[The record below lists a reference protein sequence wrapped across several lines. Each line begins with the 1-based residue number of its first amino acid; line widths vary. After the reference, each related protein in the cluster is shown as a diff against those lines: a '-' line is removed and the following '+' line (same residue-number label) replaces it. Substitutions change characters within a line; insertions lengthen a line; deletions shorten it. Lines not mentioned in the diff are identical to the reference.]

1 MDVMVLILLV
11 GLFVFVAAIISFQNK
26 SQIKRLLQ
34 VNKTL
39 TSRLELLNIQLNK
52 LQSQMAR
59 LENPPDNI
67 SAMAVKNDTSE
78 ISASATTDSTPSNK
92 VTPPVDAE
100 HAATKIN
107 PAPASVTES
116 SKVAK
121 TKVSP
126 STSKQGFDL
135 EIWLRK
141 NLFLWLG
148 GLVLALGGLFL
159 ARYAIEA
166 NLISP
171 ALRVTGGAL
180 FGIALVALAE
190 YNRLTG
196 ELRIDVI
203 ISMVVSLFIGAI
215 TFTGSLVAFGK
226 LQGLIRSAPVVFK
239 AQRIL
244 NASLFSLFLIMGI
257 IVIIN
262 PANSTGLLIILAA
275 ALILGIM
282 FVMPIGGADMP
293 VVISTL
299 NSCSGLAA
307 AATGFV
313 LSNNIL
319 IICGALVGASGFI
332 LTRIMCKAMN
342 RSITNIIFGSVGTVS
357 ENKTNND
364 KRKVI
369 NYTEED
375 ASIMLEAAQKVII
388 IPGYGLAVAQAQF
401 ALQELVTMLINKGI
415 QIRYAIHPV
424 AGRMPGHMNVL
435 LAEANVSYDLLFDLG
450 DINDEFQNTDV
461 ALVVGANDVINPS
474 ARTNK
479 ESPLYGMP
487 ILNADQAKTV
497 IICKRSLSPGFS
509 GVDNELFY
517 QKKTLMIFGDAKES
531 INKIIKLL
539 KT

>member
-1 MDVMVLILLV
+1 MNIIIALAYLLSSILFILGLKNLGSPKTARRGNQLAMTAMLI
-11 GLFVFVAAIISFQNK
+11 AII
-26 SQIKRLLQ
+26 
-34 VNKTL
+34 VTL
-39 TSRLELLNIQLNK
+39 TKNEILDFTLIIIGLIIGSAIGAIIARK
-52 LQSQMAR
+52 VQMT
-59 LENPPDNI
+59 
-67 SAMAVKNDTSE
+67 AV
-78 ISASATTDSTPSNK
+78 PQM
-92 VTPPVDAE
+92 
-100 HAATKIN
+100 
-107 PAPASVTES
+107 
-116 SKVAK
+116 VA
-121 TKVSP
+121 
-126 STSKQGFDL
+126 
-135 EIWLRK
+135 
-141 NLFLWLG
+141 LFNGLG
-148 GLVLALGGLFL
+148 G
-159 ARYAIEA
+159 
-166 NLISP
+166 
-171 ALRVTGGAL
+171 GAS
-180 FGIALVALAE
+180 ALVALAE
-190 YNRLTG
+190 YNRFSG
-196 ELRIDVI
+196 DLRIDVI
-203 ISMVVSLFIGAI
+203 ISMVVSLFIGTV

-239 AQRIL
+239 AQRFLNIL
-244 NASLFSLFLIMGI
+244 LFTLFLIMGI

-262 PANSTGLLIILAA
+262 PANSTGLLIILAI
-275 ALILGIM
+275 ALILGIL

-342 RSITNIIFGSVGTVS
+342 RSITNIIFGSVGTASV
-357 ENKTNND
+357 NNNNND

-375 ASIMLEAAQKVII
+375 ASIMLEAAKKVII
-388 IPGYGLAVAQAQF
+388 VPGYGLAVAQAQF

-415 QIRYAIHPV
+415 HVRYAIHPV

-435 LAEANVSYDLLFDLG
+435 LAEANVSYDLLFDLNG
-450 DINDEFQNTDV
+450 INGEFKNTDV
-461 ALVVGANDVINPS
+461 ALIVGANDVINPS

-497 IICKRSLSPGFS
+497 VICKRSLSPGFS

-517 QKKTLMIFGDAKES
+517 QENTLMIFGDAKES
-531 INKIIKLL
+531 INKMIQLL

>member
-1 MDVMVLILLV
+1 MNIIIALAYLLSSILFILGLKNLSSPKTARRGNQLAMSAMLI
-11 GLFVFVAAIISFQNK
+11 AII
-26 SQIKRLLQ
+26 
-34 VNKTL
+34 VTL
-39 TSRLELLNIQLNK
+39 TKNEILDFTYIIIGLIIGSAIGAIIARKIQMTAVP
-52 LQSQMAR
+52 QM
-59 LENPPDNI
+59 
-67 SAMAVKNDTSE
+67 
-78 ISASATTDSTPSNK
+78 
-92 VTPPVDAE
+92 
-100 HAATKIN
+100 
-107 PAPASVTES
+107 
-116 SKVAK
+116 VA
-121 TKVSP
+121 
-126 STSKQGFDL
+126 
-135 EIWLRK
+135 
-141 NLFLWLG
+141 LFNGLG
-148 GLVLALGGLFL
+148 G
-159 ARYAIEA
+159 
-166 NLISP
+166 
-171 ALRVTGGAL
+171 GAS
-180 FGIALVALAE
+180 ALVALAE
-190 YNRLTG
+190 YNRLAG

-226 LQGLIRSAPVVFK
+226 LQGLVRTAPVVFK
-239 AQRIL
+239 GQRLLNIL
-244 NASLFSLFLIMGI
+244 LFTLFLTMGI

-262 PANSTGLLIILAA
+262 PANSTVLLIILAI
-275 ALILGIM
+275 ALIIGIL

-342 RSITNIIFGSVGTVS
+342 RSITNIIFGSVGTASV
-357 ENKTNND
+357 NNNNND

-388 IPGYGLAVAQAQF
+388 VPGYGLAVAQAQF
-401 ALQELVTMLINKGI
+401 ALQELVTMLISKGI
-415 QIRYAIHPV
+415 DVRYAIHPV

-450 DINDEFQNTDV
+450 DVNEDFQNTDV
-461 ALVVGANDVINPS
+461 ALVVGANDVINTS
-474 ARTNK
+474 ARSDK

-487 ILNADQAKTV
+487 ILNADQARSV
-497 IICKRSLSPGFS
+497 IICKRSLNPGFS

-517 QKKTLMIFGDAKES
+517 QKKTLMIFGDAKDS
-531 INKIIKLL
+531 INKMIKLL

>member
-1 MDVMVLILLV
+1 MNIIIALAYLLSAILFILGLKNLGSPKTARRGNQLAMTAMLIAIIVTLTKNEILDYTLIIV
-11 GLFVFVAAIISFQNK
+11 GLIIGSAIGAIIARK
-26 SQIKRLLQ
+26 
-34 VNKTL
+34 
-39 TSRLELLNIQLNK
+39 IQMTAVP
-52 LQSQMAR
+52 QM
-59 LENPPDNI
+59 
-67 SAMAVKNDTSE
+67 
-78 ISASATTDSTPSNK
+78 
-92 VTPPVDAE
+92 
-100 HAATKIN
+100 
-107 PAPASVTES
+107 
-116 SKVAK
+116 VA
-121 TKVSP
+121 
-126 STSKQGFDL
+126 
-135 EIWLRK
+135 
-141 NLFLWLG
+141 LFNGLG
-148 GLVLALGGLFL
+148 GCA
-159 ARYAIEA
+159 
-166 NLISP
+166 S
-171 ALRVTGGAL
+171 
-180 FGIALVALAE
+180 ALVALAE
-190 YNRLTG
+190 YNRLAG
-196 ELRIDVI
+196 DLRIEVI
-203 ISMVVSLFIGAI
+203 ISMVISLFIGAI

-226 LQGLIRSAPVVFK
+226 LQGVIRSAPVTFK
-239 AQRIL
+239 GQRFL
-244 NASLFSLFLIMGI
+244 NALLFTLFLIMGI

-262 PANSTGLLIILAA
+262 PAYSTGLLVILAIA
-275 ALILGIM
+275 IILGIL

-342 RSITNIIFGSVGTVS
+342 RSITNIIFGSVGTASV
-357 ENKTNND
+357 NNNNND

-401 ALQELVTMLINKGI
+401 ALQELVTMLIDSGI
-415 QIRYAIHPV
+415 DVRYAIHPV

-450 DINDEFQNTDV
+450 DINGDFQNADV
-461 ALVVGANDVINPS
+461 TLVVGANDVVNPS
-474 ARTNK
+474 ARSDK

-487 ILNADQAKTV
+487 ILNADQARSV

-517 QKKTLMIFGDAKES
+517 EKKTLMIFGDAKES
-531 INKIIKLL
+531 INKMIKLL

>member
-1 MDVMVLILLV
+1 MNIIIALAYLLSAILFILGLKNLGSPKTARRGNQLAMTAMLIAIIVTLTKNDILDYTLIIV
-11 GLFVFVAAIISFQNK
+11 GLIIGSAIGAIIARK
-26 SQIKRLLQ
+26 
-34 VNKTL
+34 
-39 TSRLELLNIQLNK
+39 IQMTAVP
-52 LQSQMAR
+52 QM
-59 LENPPDNI
+59 
-67 SAMAVKNDTSE
+67 
-78 ISASATTDSTPSNK
+78 
-92 VTPPVDAE
+92 
-100 HAATKIN
+100 
-107 PAPASVTES
+107 
-116 SKVAK
+116 VA
-121 TKVSP
+121 
-126 STSKQGFDL
+126 
-135 EIWLRK
+135 
-141 NLFLWLG
+141 LFNGLG
-148 GLVLALGGLFL
+148 GCA
-159 ARYAIEA
+159 
-166 NLISP
+166 S
-171 ALRVTGGAL
+171 
-180 FGIALVALAE
+180 ALVALAE
-190 YNRLTG
+190 YNRFAG
-196 ELRIDVI
+196 DLRIDVI
-203 ISMVVSLFIGAI
+203 ISMVISLFIGAI

-226 LQGLIRSAPVVFK
+226 LQGVIRSAPVTFK
-239 AQRIL
+239 GQRFL
-244 NASLFSLFLIMGI
+244 NALLFTLFLIMGI

-262 PANSTGLLIILAA
+262 PAYSTGLLVILAIA
-275 ALILGIM
+275 IILGIL

-342 RSITNIIFGSVGTVS
+342 RSITNIIFGSIGTASV
-357 ENKTNND
+357 NNNNND

-401 ALQELVTMLINKGI
+401 ALQELVTMLIDSGI
-415 QIRYAIHPV
+415 DVRYAIHPV

-450 DINDEFQNTDV
+450 DINGDFQNADV
-461 ALVVGANDVINPS
+461 TLVVGANDVVNPS
-474 ARTNK
+474 ARSDK

-487 ILNADQAKTV
+487 ILNADQARSV

-517 QKKTLMIFGDAKES
+517 EKKTLMIFGDAKES
-531 INKIIKLL
+531 INKMIKLL

>member
-1 MDVMVLILLV
+1 MNIIIALAYLLSAILFILGLKNLGSPKTARRGNQLAMTAMLIAIIVTLTKNEILDYTLIIV
-11 GLFVFVAAIISFQNK
+11 GLIIGSAIGAIIARK
-26 SQIKRLLQ
+26 
-34 VNKTL
+34 
-39 TSRLELLNIQLNK
+39 IQMTAVP
-52 LQSQMAR
+52 QM
-59 LENPPDNI
+59 
-67 SAMAVKNDTSE
+67 
-78 ISASATTDSTPSNK
+78 
-92 VTPPVDAE
+92 
-100 HAATKIN
+100 
-107 PAPASVTES
+107 
-116 SKVAK
+116 VA
-121 TKVSP
+121 
-126 STSKQGFDL
+126 
-135 EIWLRK
+135 
-141 NLFLWLG
+141 LFNGLG
-148 GLVLALGGLFL
+148 GCA
-159 ARYAIEA
+159 
-166 NLISP
+166 S
-171 ALRVTGGAL
+171 
-180 FGIALVALAE
+180 ALVALAE
-190 YNRLTG
+190 YNRFAG
-196 ELRIDVI
+196 DLRIDVI
-203 ISMVVSLFIGAI
+203 ISMVISLFIGAI

-226 LQGLIRSAPVVFK
+226 LQGVIRSAPVTFK
-239 AQRIL
+239 GQRFL
-244 NASLFSLFLIMGI
+244 NALLFTLFLIMGI

-262 PANSTGLLIILAA
+262 PAYSTGLLVILAIA
-275 ALILGIM
+275 IILGIL

-342 RSITNIIFGSVGTVS
+342 RSITNIIFGSIGTASV
-357 ENKTNND
+357 NNNNND

-401 ALQELVTMLINKGI
+401 ALQELVTMLIDSGI
-415 QIRYAIHPV
+415 DVRYAIHPV

-450 DINDEFQNTDV
+450 DINGDFQNADV
-461 ALVVGANDVINPS
+461 TLVVGANDVVNPS
-474 ARTNK
+474 ARSDK

-487 ILNADQAKTV
+487 ILNADQARSV

-517 QKKTLMIFGDAKES
+517 EKKTLMIFGDAKES

>member
-1 MDVMVLILLV
+1 MNIIIALAYLLSAILFILGLKNLGSPKTARRGNQLAMTAMLIAIIVTLTKNEILDYTLIIV
-11 GLFVFVAAIISFQNK
+11 GLIIGSAIGAIIARK
-26 SQIKRLLQ
+26 
-34 VNKTL
+34 
-39 TSRLELLNIQLNK
+39 IQMTAVP
-52 LQSQMAR
+52 QM
-59 LENPPDNI
+59 
-67 SAMAVKNDTSE
+67 
-78 ISASATTDSTPSNK
+78 
-92 VTPPVDAE
+92 
-100 HAATKIN
+100 
-107 PAPASVTES
+107 
-116 SKVAK
+116 VA
-121 TKVSP
+121 
-126 STSKQGFDL
+126 
-135 EIWLRK
+135 
-141 NLFLWLG
+141 LFNGLG
-148 GLVLALGGLFL
+148 GCA
-159 ARYAIEA
+159 
-166 NLISP
+166 S
-171 ALRVTGGAL
+171 
-180 FGIALVALAE
+180 ALVALAE
-190 YNRLTG
+190 YNRFAG
-196 ELRIDVI
+196 DLRIDVI
-203 ISMVVSLFIGAI
+203 ISMVISLFIGAI

-226 LQGLIRSAPVVFK
+226 LQGVIRSAPVTFK
-239 AQRIL
+239 GQRFL
-244 NASLFSLFLIMGI
+244 NALLFTLFLIMGI

-262 PANSTGLLIILAA
+262 PAYSTGLLVILAIA
-275 ALILGIM
+275 IILGIL

-342 RSITNIIFGSVGTVS
+342 RSITNIIFGSIGTASV
-357 ENKTNND
+357 NNNNND

-401 ALQELVTMLINKGI
+401 ALQELVTILIDSGI
-415 QIRYAIHPV
+415 DVRYAIHPV

-450 DINDEFQNTDV
+450 DINGDFQNADV
-461 ALVVGANDVINPS
+461 TLVVGANDVVNPS
-474 ARTNK
+474 ARSDK

-487 ILNADQAKTV
+487 ILNADQARSV

-517 QKKTLMIFGDAKES
+517 EKKTLMIFGDAKES
-531 INKIIKLL
+531 INKMIKLL

>member
-1 MDVMVLILLV
+1 MNIIIALAYLLSAILFILGLKNLGSPKTARRGNQLAMTAMLIAIIVTLTKNEILDYTLIIV
-11 GLFVFVAAIISFQNK
+11 GLIIGSAIGAIIARK
-26 SQIKRLLQ
+26 
-34 VNKTL
+34 
-39 TSRLELLNIQLNK
+39 IQMTAVP
-52 LQSQMAR
+52 QM
-59 LENPPDNI
+59 
-67 SAMAVKNDTSE
+67 
-78 ISASATTDSTPSNK
+78 
-92 VTPPVDAE
+92 
-100 HAATKIN
+100 
-107 PAPASVTES
+107 
-116 SKVAK
+116 VA
-121 TKVSP
+121 
-126 STSKQGFDL
+126 
-135 EIWLRK
+135 
-141 NLFLWLG
+141 LFNGLG
-148 GLVLALGGLFL
+148 GCA
-159 ARYAIEA
+159 
-166 NLISP
+166 S
-171 ALRVTGGAL
+171 
-180 FGIALVALAE
+180 ALVALAE
-190 YNRLTG
+190 YNRFAG
-196 ELRIDVI
+196 DLRIDVI
-203 ISMVVSLFIGAI
+203 ISMVISLFIGAI

-226 LQGLIRSAPVVFK
+226 LQGVIRSAPVTFK
-239 AQRIL
+239 GQRFL
-244 NASLFSLFLIMGI
+244 NALLFTLFLIMAI

-262 PANSTGLLIILAA
+262 PAYSTGLLVILAIA
-275 ALILGIM
+275 IILGIL

-342 RSITNIIFGSVGTVS
+342 RSITNIIFGSIGTASV
-357 ENKTNND
+357 NNNNND

-401 ALQELVTMLINKGI
+401 ALQELVTMLIDSGI
-415 QIRYAIHPV
+415 DVRYAIHPV

-450 DINDEFQNTDV
+450 DINGDFQNADV
-461 ALVVGANDVINPS
+461 TLVVGANDVVNPS
-474 ARTNK
+474 ARSDK

-487 ILNADQAKTV
+487 ILNADQARSV

-517 QKKTLMIFGDAKES
+517 EKKTLMIFGDAKES